1 MIKTLH
7 ELAKEFP
14 NKSYKEL
21 DQLRLKQL
29 PKLKQD
35 IVRSVFQVQ
44 NKKKYGDLVENIIQ
58 RKMSEKTI
66 SEKSQ
71 DELEP
76 IASPIT
82 SPMSD
87 E

>member
-1 MIKTLH
+1 MIKSLH
-7 ELAKEFP
+7 ELANKFP

-21 DQLRLKQL
+21 DKLRLR
-29 PKLKQD
+29 QD
-35 IVRSVFQVQ
+35 IIDSVVQVEG
-44 NKKKYGDLVENIIQ
+44 KRKYGDLVESIIK
-58 RKMSEKTI
+58 RKMSERTT
-66 SEKSQ
+66 SEQSQ

-76 IASPIT
+76 ITT